1 MKLNNNA
8 TRFVSTRKRILI
20 LITSLILLLLVMLW
34 LFNTLFLSIVYR
46 REKVEDMEEVF
57 ASLDE
62 ASIAGA
68 LYDSRYDKTFEKL
81 SADNN
86 LDIVVVSSNGVVI
99 LTSGREKHNTVS
111 RLLDALLA
119 NREGKESIV
128 HNDAYDILLDEDEY
142 LGDEYLILIGTLQDG
157 NLIMLRYAMANMD
170 LSIQIF
176 DETMIIVAIFVFLVA
191 FLLVE
196 IFTRRLTKPVMELT
210 DISKKMSELDFGVKY
225 EPREIRSEI
234 DILGEHMN
242 SMSSTLR
249 DTYVKLQKANI
260 ELKKDI
266 ELREKNEQMR
276 TEFLSGVAHELKTPI
291 ALIQGYAEGLSDGM
305 ADDPESR
312 DYYVDVIVDES
323 AKMNK
328 MVSQLIS
335 LNELE
340 YGVDMKSQEEFNIT
354 EMIRGL
360 VDSSK
365 ILLEQNDIKVE
376 YNIDEDINV
385 VSIPNLVEMAFS
397 NYLSNA
403 IHYCKDDK
411 IIKISQLDKGDRV
424 CISVFNTGDN
434 IPEESLSRLWEKFY
448 KVDKARTREYGG
460 SGIGLSVVKLAI
472 DGVKGK
478 YGVYNT
484 NLGVTFWFEIDKN
497 T

>member
-57 ASLDE
+57 SRLDE

-68 LYDSRYDKTFEKL
+68 LYESRYDKTFEKL

-128 HNDAYDILLDEDEY
+128 HNDAYDIVLDEDEY
-142 LGDEYLILIGTLQDG
+142 LGDEYLILIGTLRDG

-176 DETMIIVAIFVFLVA
+176 DETMVIVAIFVFLVA

-196 IFTRRLTKPVMELT
+196 IFTRRLTMPVMELT

-242 SMSSTLR
+242 SMSNTLK

-323 AKMNK
+323 AKM
-328 MVSQLIS
+328 VHTIQTGLID
-335 LNELE
+335 LEL
-340 YGVDMKSQEEFNIT
+340 
-354 EMIRGL
+354 
-360 VDSSK
+360 
-365 ILLEQNDIKVE
+365 
-376 YNIDEDINV
+376 V
-385 VSIPNLVEMAFS
+385 VHIA
-397 NYLSNA
+397 
-403 IHYCKDDK
+403 
-411 IIKISQLDKGDRV
+411 
-424 CISVFNTGDN
+424 
-434 IPEESLSRLWEKFY
+434 ESLE
-448 KVDKARTREYGG
+448 KVDAFTRYMP
-460 SGIGLSVVKLAI
+460 
-472 DGVKGK
+472 
-478 YGVYNT
+478 
-484 NLGVTFWFEIDKN
+484 
-497 T
+497 